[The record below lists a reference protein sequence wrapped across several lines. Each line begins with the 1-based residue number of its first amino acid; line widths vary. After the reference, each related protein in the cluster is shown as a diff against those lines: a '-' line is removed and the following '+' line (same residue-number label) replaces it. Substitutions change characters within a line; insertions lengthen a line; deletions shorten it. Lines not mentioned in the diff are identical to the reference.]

1 MSKQAFEGRDAIS
14 VQELAQLRRNQ
25 QAHLLIDVR
34 EADELTICQVEGA
47 LHIPMGN
54 VPARL
59 SDVPRDAPVVV
70 MCHHGGRSRMVVNLL
85 QRAGFDNALNLE
97 GGIDAWTRQI
107 DNTLRLY

>member
-1 MSKQAFEGRDAIS
+1 
-14 VQELAQLRRNQ
+14 
-25 QAHLLIDVR
+25 
-34 EADELTICQVEGA
+34 
-47 LHIPMGN
+47 